1 MPSLSPE
8 VAPRVRF
15 VRRAA
20 AISLTCLLSASSIV
34 APATATTVRPF
45 TATSPINTAIRS
57 TPTIDAKSTAMIA
70 YAARTRQVH
79 ANLYAYGIPVYT
91 ASSTT
96 PRYSVSCRM
105 DGAWGTCPFSGRT
118 MAIPTGATPS
128 TGTDRAMV
136 VIDPLTKTAG
146 EYWQASRT
154 STGWVASWGAVN
166 PLSGSGW
173 GGGSTG
179 AGVSRLAGV
188 VRVSEIAAGRID
200 HALVIQTDNVCR
212 TTFRAPALKTDGT
225 STRADCIPE
234 GARIQ
239 LDPRIDVAKIAGISA
254 GERTVARAMQVY
266 GGYVIDRG
274 GAPMSVS
281 FERATDATAT
291 SPGRTYAA
299 AGLTW
304 DYHGMPHVP
313 WQKLRVLR
321 SWNG

>member
-1 MPSLSPE
+1 MPHFSPE
-8 VAPRVRF
+8 VAHRFQFLRRV
-15 VRRAA
+15 A
-20 AISLTCLLSASSIV
+20 AISLTCVLTASLLSS
-34 APATATTVRPF
+34 PATAVTVRPF
-45 TATSPINTAIRS
+45 SATSPINTVIRS
-57 TPTIDAKSTAMIA
+57 TPAIDTKSTAMIA
-70 YAARTRQVH
+70 YAARTRQMH
-79 ANLYAYGIPVYT
+79 ANLYAYGIPIHT
-91 ASSTT
+91 ASSST
-96 PRYSVSCRM
+96 PRFTVSCRM
-105 DGAWGTCPFSGRT
+105 DPTWGTCPFTGRV
-118 MAIPTGATPS
+118 MPIPAGATPS

-136 VIDPLTKTAG
+136 VVDPVTQTTG
-146 EYWQASRT
+146 EYWQATRT

-166 PLSGSGW
+166 PSAGSGW

-179 AGVSRLAGV
+179 AGASRLAGV

-200 HALVIQTDNVCR
+200 HALVLQTDNVCR

-225 STRADCIPE
+225 SIRTDCIPE

-239 LDPRIDVAKIAGISA
+239 LDPLLDVAKIPGITA
-254 GERTVARAMQVY
+254 GEKTVAKAMQVY

-274 GAPMSVS
+274 GAPLSVS
-281 FERATDATAT
+281 FERATDATSA

-299 AGLTW
+299 SGLSW